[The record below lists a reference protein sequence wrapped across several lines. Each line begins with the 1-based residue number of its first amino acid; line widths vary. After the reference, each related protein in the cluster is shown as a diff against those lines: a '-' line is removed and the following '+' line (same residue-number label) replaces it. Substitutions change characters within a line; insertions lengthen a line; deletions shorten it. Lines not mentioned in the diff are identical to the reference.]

1 MLLSLKT
8 EQIFLTLFFSNVFF
22 HIYLFYYSKIA
33 LQDLQTVYDNCTYF
47 IWQYVAGGIVLI
59 TVSMTLGTMFG
70 FSAILLPQL
79 EDENIMKAKSD
90 EASWVGKKVLK
101 WMLTLYT
108 ICRAWNTMCPMIRAQ
123 IIYHV
128 YEYCGL
134 FVALKCLCSIT
145 IKHC

>member
-1 MLLSLKT
+1 M
-8 EQIFLTLFFSNVFF
+8 FFF

-33 LQDLQTVYDNCTYF
+33 LQDLHTVYDNCTYF
-47 IWQYVAGGIVLI
+47 ILQYVAGGIVLI

-101 WMLTLYT
+101 
-108 ICRAWNTMCPMIRAQ
+108 
-123 IIYHV
+123 
-128 YEYCGL
+128 
-134 FVALKCLCSIT
+134 
-145 IKHC
+145 